1 MSGHCLYLSGHVRLC
16 LVYSWS
22 LYIII
27 LQQQQDMTVL
37 LEKQIEELQKE
48 NVSIAGAL
56 KESTSLRE
64 SNFISIH
71 LISSQSV

>member
-1 MSGHCLYLSGHVRLC
+1 
-16 LVYSWS
+16 
-22 LYIII
+22 
-27 LQQQQDMTVL
+27 MTVL